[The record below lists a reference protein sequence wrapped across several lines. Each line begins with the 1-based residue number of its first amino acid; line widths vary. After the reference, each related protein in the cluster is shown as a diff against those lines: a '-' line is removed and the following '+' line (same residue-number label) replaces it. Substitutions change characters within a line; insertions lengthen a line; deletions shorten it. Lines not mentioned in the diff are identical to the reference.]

1 MRANPRAG
9 SEAAV
14 SFAEKLARERRARL
28 AAERLLDQKQRELF
42 AANAQ
47 LSNHARALSDQIVE
61 QRHGLERARHEADAL
76 KGQNTRVLSDLDRAN
91 HLAEL
96 AQRRLW
102 QALETITDG
111 FALFDAS
118 LRLVVAN
125 RAFLT
130 LFAGDPVAP
139 GSDYDMI
146 LQRLAGDGIIDLD
159 GADPHDWR
167 HEMTERLVHEPVA
180 TKVLR
185 LTDGRHVRLV
195 DRRGADGDLVTLMRD
210 ITESVQREGELR
222 EARERAE
229 AANRAKSAFLANM
242 SHEIRTP
249 MNGVVGM
256 AELLCHTTL
265 DEEQRLFAETIR
277 SSGDALLKII
287 NDVLDYSKI
296 EAAKLRLY
304 PEPFD
309 LERCLHE
316 VMMLLRPSAGEKGID
331 LLIDFD
337 LFLPTRYIADP
348 GRIRQI
354 LTNLLGNAVKFT
366 AQGHVLAR
374 VVGLERP
381 DGLYDLHVTIEDTG
395 IGIAPEHAEH
405 IFGEFNQ
412 VEDQSNRQFGGTGLG
427 LAITRQLVELMGGA
441 IWVDSTPGAGASFG
455 FRLTLPV
462 AEDQPAGVTVAAP
475 AGLRCAMIIEDALI
489 NRVIL
494 ERQVQ
499 TCGLGAVLCRSAA
512 EARAALAEGRRPDV
526 ILLDHD
532 LPGGDALALGGE
544 LHAATGAPVILMSA
558 RGEAL
563 DAGERAGLTAVLAK
577 PILRSTLFQALNA
590 LGDPAAAHPPLSA
603 PRPDPQAPGR
613 AMRVLAAEDN
623 RTNQLVLRKMVQD
636 FDIELHFADNG
647 REAVETWQSLHP
659 DLIFMDISMPV
670 MDGREA
676 AREIRRIEA
685 ETSLPR
691 VPIVALT
698 AHAMN
703 GDSTSV
709 LAAGIDHYLTKPLRK
724 AAIAAMIETHCPAQA
739 RPAIRAEAAAG
750 RDDPAHSAAPAP
762 SPTATPAPSPA
773 RSGSEAG
780 AAPSFTL
787 PPGASAAGGG

>member
-1 MRANPRAG
+1 M
-9 SEAAV
+9 
-14 SFAEKLARERRARL
+14 SFAEKLARERRSRL
-28 AAERLLDQKQRELF
+28 AAERLLEQKSRELF

-47 LSNHARALSDQIVE
+47 LSSHARALSDQIVE

-76 KGQNTRVLSDLDRAN
+76 KGQNTRVLSDLERAN
-91 HLAEL
+91 SLAET

-102 QALETITDG
+102 QALETIADG
-111 FALFDAS
+111 FALFDTS

-130 LFAGDPVAP
+130 LFVGDPVAP
-139 GSDYDMI
+139 GTEYDAI
-146 LQRLAGDGIIDLD
+146 LQRLAGDGLVDLD
-159 GADPHDWR
+159 GIDRHDWR
-167 HEMTERLVHEPVA
+167 HEMTERLVHDPIA

-185 LTDGRHVRLV
+185 LTDGRHLRLI
-195 DRRGADGDLVTLMRD
+195 DRRGADGDLVTLTRD
-210 ITESVQREGELR
+210 ITEGVAREDELR

-256 AELLCHTTL
+256 AELLCDTAL

-296 EAAKLRLY
+296 EAAKLRLF

-316 VMMLLRPSAGEKGID
+316 VMMLLRPSASEKGID
-331 LLIDFD
+331 LMIDFD
-337 LFLPTRYIADP
+337 LFLPTRYVADP

-366 AQGHVLAR
+366 AKGHVLAR
-374 VVGLERP
+374 VVGLERA
-381 DGLYDLHVTIEDTG
+381 DGHYDLHITIEDTG

-427 LAITRQLVELMGGA
+427 LAITRQLVELMGGE
-441 IWVDSTPGAGASFG
+441 IWVDSTPGEGAAFG
-455 FRLTLPV
+455 FRLTLP
-462 AEDQPAGVTVAAP
+462 ADEEQPAGTVATRP
-475 AGLRCAMIIEDALI
+475 VGLDRAMIIEDVLI

-494 ERQVQ
+494 ERQLQ
-499 TCGLGAVLCRSAA
+499 TCGLAATLCRSAA
-512 EARAALAEGRRPDV
+512 EARTALAAGPSPDV

-532 LPGGDALALGGE
+532 LPGGGALALAAE
-544 LHAATGAPVILMSA
+544 LRAATGTPIILMSA
-558 RGEAL
+558 RGAAL
-563 DAGERAGLTAVLAK
+563 SEEDRAGLAGVIAK
-577 PILRSTLFQALNA
+577 PILRSTLFQTLQGLA
-590 LGDPAAAHPPLSA
+590 DPVAAPAEPVAAAIAPL
-603 PRPDPQAPGR
+603 R

-636 FDIELHFADNG
+636 FDIDLDFADNG
-647 REAVETWQSLHP
+647 REAVEKWQAVRP
-659 DLIFMDISMPV
+659 DMIFMDISMPV

-676 AREIRRIEA
+676 AREIRRIEVA
-685 ETSLPR
+685 KALPR

-698 AHAMN
+698 AHAMS
-703 GDSTSV
+703 GDSNSV

-724 AAIAAMIETHCPAQA
+724 AAIAGMIEALRPAEA
-739 RPAIRAEAAAG
+739 RP
-750 RDDPAHSAAPAP
+750 PQ
-762 SPTATPAPSPA
+762 
-773 RSGSEAG
+773 
-780 AAPSFTL
+780 
-787 PPGASAAGGG
+787 PPGAEVPPAG

>member
-1 MRANPRAG
+1 MAMRADPRAG

-102 QALETITDG
+102 QALETIADG

-139 GSDYDMI
+139 GSDYDTI

-167 HEMTERLVHEPVA
+167 HEMTERLIHEPVA

-210 ITESVQREGELR
+210 ITESVAREGELR

-256 AELLCHTTL
+256 AELLCDTTL

-304 PEPFD
+304 PESFD

-337 LFLPTRYIADP
+337 LFLPTRYVADP

-381 DGLYDLHVTIEDTG
+381 NRLYDLHVTIEDTG

-462 AEDQPAGVTVAAP
+462 AEDQPAGVTVAAAP

-489 NRVIL
+489 NRMIL

-499 TCGLGAVLCRSAA
+499 TCGLGAVLCRSAT
-512 EARAALAEGRRPDV
+512 EARTALADGRRPDV

-532 LPGGDALALGGE
+532 LPGGEALALGGE

-558 RGEAL
+558 RGDAL
-563 DAGERAGLTAVLAK
+563 DAGARAGLAAVLAK
-577 PILRSTLFQALNA
+577 PILRSTLFQALHA
-590 LGDPAAAHPPLSA
+590 LGDPAAEHPLA
-603 PRPDPQAPGR
+603 PRPDPQAPR
-613 AMRVLAAEDN
+613 RTMRVLAAEDN

-636 FDIELHFADNG
+636 FDIDLHFADNG
-647 REAVETWQSLHP
+647 REAVETWRSLHP

-685 ETSLPR
+685 ETLLPR

-703 GDSTSV
+703 GDSDSV
-709 LAAGIDHYLTKPLRK
+709 LAAGIDHCLTKPLRK

-739 RPAIRAEAAAG
+739 RPAIRAEAAGG
-750 RDDPAHSAAPAP
+750 RDVATPPPAAVRSPAPTGPAAPGPAAAVAP
-762 SPTATPAPSPA
+762 AS
-773 RSGSEAG
+773 G
-780 AAPSFTL
+780 AA
-787 PPGASAAGGG
+787 SAG